1 MKQAQKVYIR
11 AKIQGKWDNFS
22 LTDLVNLGEEG
33 QNELKHWFTDK
44 LFNNPMTLD
53 DAEKL
58 LKILKN
64 NGVKIVMVDDKAV
77 RDFVNALPEESIK
90 SGNFFAIGGDEL
102 KELPEIEVINGEVE
116 CPNCKQMHKY
126 EINQVLGFVT
136 CTQNKESYLVSIA
149 TQDGIFKKL
158 DQRT

>member
-90 SGNFFAIGGDEL
+90 SGNFLQLVVMSLRTTRNRSDQWGG
-102 KELPEIEVINGEVE
+102 
-116 CPNCKQMHKY
+116 
-126 EINQVLGFVT
+126 
-136 CTQNKESYLVSIA
+136 
-149 TQDGIFKKL
+149 
-158 DQRT
+158 